1 MCNKNTKFVQIYC
14 TFSNLITQNTILMK
28 EFLKFTLASIVGI
41 MIAGLLLL
49 FITIGIISA
58 MVSVSDKP
66 ASISADS
73 MLILKFDYEI
83 VDRAQ
88 KNPLEGLNF
97 GIFQGNKTVGLNDML
112 DCIRKAKTDDNIK
125 GIYLNPTDIQTG
137 MAAVE
142 EIRNALKDFKTSGKF
157 IYAYGEYLSQKA
169 YYLVTVADSVI
180 MNPQGAV
187 DFRGLGGE
195 YTFYKKGLE
204 KLGVE
209 MQIIRHGKFKS
220 AVEPFLL
227 DKMSDENRLQTET
240 YLKSIWN
247 EMLMDISA
255 SRKLSFDELNDIA
268 DMVATFRKADFAK
281 QKKLVDRLKYKD
293 QVIADLKKLT
303 GTKEKNDV
311 KAVEIQK
318 YIKVPEQR
326 EQKGLA
332 RNKIAVIYASGNI
345 DTSTSDD
352 GIKAEDLSRTI
363 REARRD
369 SSIKAIVL
377 RINSPGGSAYGSE
390 VIWREVKLAAET
402 KPVIASMGNVAA
414 SGGYYIACAADTIMA
429 DRTTI
434 TGSIGIFGMIP
445 NVQKLMTDKL
455 GITQDVVTTN
465 EHSDM
470 ISLTRPMSAFERDL
484 MQQTIEDGYNTFIS
498 RVAEGRKMDKTVVDA
513 IGQGRVWAAPN
524 AKEIKLIDTYG
535 GLTEAIALA
544 KKMAKLDNF
553 RIVNLPKLKDPIEEL
568 LKEFSGSAKARF
580 MKDELGE
587 NYKYYEQI
595 RSLISQKGI
604 MARMPYD
611 VDIH

>member
-1 MCNKNTKFVQIYC
+1 
-14 TFSNLITQNTILMK
+14 MK
-28 EFLKFTLASIVGI
+28 EFFKFTLATIVGI

-58 MVSVSDKP
+58 MVSVSDQP
-66 ASISADS
+66 AQIQANSVLL
-73 MLILKFDYEI
+73 MKFDHQI
-83 VDRAQ
+83 VDRA
-88 KNPLEGLNF
+88 KRNPLEGLDF
-97 GIFQGNKTVGLNDML
+97 GMFQGVKTVGLNDIL

-125 GIYLNPTDIQTG
+125 GIYLNPKDIQAG
-137 MAAVE
+137 MATVE
-142 EIRNALKDFKTSGKF
+142 EIRAALKDFKTSGKF
-157 IYAYGEYLSQKA
+157 VYAYGEYLSQKA
-169 YYLVTVADSVI
+169 YYLVTVADSLI
-180 MNPQGAV
+180 LNPQGSV

-195 YTFYKKGLE
+195 RSFYKKALE

-209 MQIIRHGKFKS
+209 VQIVRHGKFKA

-240 YLKSIWN
+240 YLNSLWN
-247 EMLMDISA
+247 EMLVDISA
-255 SRKLSFDELNDIA
+255 ARNMGFDELNDIA

-281 QKKLVDRLKYKD
+281 QKNLVDGLKYKD
-293 QVIADLKKLT
+293 QVIDDLKKLT
-303 GTKEKNDV
+303 GTSEKDDV

-318 YIKVPEQR
+318 YVKVPEQR

-332 RNKIAVIYASGNI
+332 RKKIAVIYASGSI
-345 DTSTSDD
+345 DASVSDD
-352 GIKAEDLSRTI
+352 GIKSEELSKAI

-402 KPVIASMGNVAA
+402 KPVIASMGDVAA
-414 SGGYYIACAADTIMA
+414 SGGYYIACAADTILA

-445 NVQKLMTDKL
+445 NVQKLMTEKL

-470 ISLTRPMSAFERDL
+470 ISLTRPMSTFERDL
-484 MQQTIEDGYNTFIS
+484 MQQTIEDGYDTFIS
-498 RVAEGRKMDKTVVDA
+498 RVAEGRKMDKTAVDE
-513 IGQGRVWAAPN
+513 IGQGRVWAATN

-535 GLTEAIALA
+535 GLTDAINLA
-544 KKMAKLDNF
+544 KKMANLDNF
-553 RIVNLPKLKDPIEEL
+553 RIVNLPKLKDPLEEL
-568 LKEFSGSAKARF
+568 LKGFSGSAKASF
-580 MKDELGE
+580 MKDEMGE
-587 NYKYYEQI
+587 NYKYYEQL
-595 RSLISQKGI
+595 RSIISQRGVL
-604 MARMPYD
+604 ARMPYD
-611 VDIH
+611 IEIH

>member
-1 MCNKNTKFVQIYC
+1 
-14 TFSNLITQNTILMK
+14 MK

-41 MIAGLLLL
+41 MVAGILLL
-49 FITIGIISA
+49 FITIGIITA
-58 MVSVSDKP
+58 MVSGSDEP
-66 ASISADS
+66 AQIQSNS
-73 MLILKFDYEI
+73 MLIMKFDYQI
-83 VDRAQ
+83 VDRAN
-88 KNPLEGLNF
+88 KNPFEGLDF
-97 GIFQGNKTVGLNDML
+97 GVFQSEKTMGLNDIL
-112 DCIRKAKTDDNIK
+112 DCIRKAKTDNNIK
-125 GIYLNPTDIQTG
+125 GIYLNPTDIQAG
-137 MAAVE
+137 MATVE
-142 EIRNALKDFKTSGKF
+142 EIRDALKDFKTSGKF

-169 YYLVTVADSVI
+169 YYLVTIADSL
-180 MNPQGAV
+180 MLNPQGAV

-195 YTFYKKGLE
+195 VSFYKKGLE

-209 MQIIRHGKFKS
+209 VQIVRHGKFKS

-247 EMLMDISA
+247 EMLTDISA

-268 DMVATFRKADFAK
+268 DMVASFRKADFAK

-293 QVIADLKKLT
+293 QVIDDLKKLT
-303 GTKEKNDV
+303 GTSQKSDV
-311 KAVEIQK
+311 KAIEIQK
-318 YIKVPEQR
+318 YVKVPEQR

-332 RNKIAVIYASGNI
+332 RNKIAVIYASGSI
-345 DTSTSDD
+345 DASVSDD
-352 GIKAEDLSRTI
+352 GIKSEDLSKTI

-369 SSIKAIVL
+369 SSVKAIVL
-377 RINSPGGSAYGSE
+377 RINSPGGSAYGSD

-402 KPVIASMGNVAA
+402 KPVIASMGDVAA

-470 ISLTRPMSAFERDL
+470 ISVTRPMSAFERDL
-484 MQQTIEDGYNTFIS
+484 MQQTIEDGYDTFIGK
-498 RVAEGRKMDKTVVDA
+498 VADGRKMTKTAIDE

-524 AKEIKLIDTYG
+524 AKEIKLIDAYG
-535 GLTEAIALA
+535 GLTDAIALA
-544 KKMAKLDNF
+544 KNMAKLTDY

-568 LKEFSGSAKARF
+568 LKEFSGSAKASF
-580 MKDELGE
+580 MKGELGE
-587 NYKYYEQI
+587 NYKYYEQLRNI
-595 RSLISQKGI
+595 LAQKGVL
-604 MARMPYD
+604 ARMPYD
-611 VDIH
+611 VVIH